1 MSHHIITA
9 KNLSFTYEDGT
20 RGLDNVDFTLLHG
33 ESVAVV
39 GANGAGKSTLLRLLT
54 GIHFPTSGSISI
66 GGVLLEKKM
75 MDHFRGRIGFVF
87 QNPEDQLFMP
97 TVSEDIAFGPR
108 NLGLTEVEVEGR
120 VLAAMEAVG
129 ITHLKDRSST
139 RMSGGEKR
147 AAAIASVLSMQPDV
161 LLMDEPTSHL
171 DPRMRKRLIALLRS
185 FPHTKV
191 FTTHD
196 LDMVFDLCERTI
208 LLDGGRVKADGKTT
222 EILSDRE
229 LLESSGLQLPL
240 RLEGCPICQRS

>member
-1 MSHHIITA
+1 MSHHVITA
-9 KNLSFTYEDGT
+9 KDLGFVYEDGT
-20 RGLDNVDFTLLHG
+20 VGLEKANFTFLHG

-54 GIHFPTSGSISI
+54 GILLPTHGSISI
-66 GGVLLEKKM
+66 GGVQLMKKNM
-75 MDHFRGRIGFVF
+75 ALFRGRIGFVF

-108 NLGLTEVEVEGR
+108 NLGLEEVEVEKR
-120 VLAAMEAVG
+120 VREAMEAVG
-129 ITHLKDRSST
+129 ISHLGGRSSY
-139 RMSGGEKR
+139 RLSGGEKR
-147 AAAIASVLSMQPDV
+147 AAAIASVLSMQPDI

-171 DPRMRKRLIALLRS
+171 DPRMRKRLITLLKG

-208 LLDGGRVKADGKTT
+208 LLDKGRVKADGKTVD
-222 EILSDRE
+222 ILSDRE

-240 RLEGCPICQRS
+240 RLEGCPICQKS